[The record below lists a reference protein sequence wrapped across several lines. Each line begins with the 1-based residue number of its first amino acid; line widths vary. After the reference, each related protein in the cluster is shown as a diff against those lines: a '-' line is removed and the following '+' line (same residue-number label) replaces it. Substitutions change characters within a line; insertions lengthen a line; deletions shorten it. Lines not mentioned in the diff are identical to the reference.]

1 MSGAAELLK
10 SIPGLLRDRA
20 ADQLTALRDHPDKDV
35 RKAARKA
42 LHTLKSK
49 GVELAET
56 GGGKSWSLGDGL
68 QAMRGDLAP
77 IATLDARSMP
87 GALRFVI
94 SEPDPEGARLLAGT
108 LGPDDRVLDFA
119 AYRQTDGQR
128 ARLRRDWGRSHDDR
142 VLPVEWLRARIRW
155 AREQT
160 IIAGFSVPRAL
171 DEALQALGDAPSRRP
186 SSFLASVTADAP
198 AFDPAQ
204 AEQVMAAVR
213 VDLWPP
219 LANLDGMLQRA
230 AELHGDAPQPT
241 DDDARVDLIGKAC
254 AGDEGI
260 RVGLSGPIANALE
273 DAGAHA
279 WLMGNAATGRALG
292 EMAEALRSSAE
303 PETLPWAH
311 RVLGYQ
317 VASLL
322 RVVTR
327 NGQVPVP
334 GMPVAG
340 HDHDHAGH
348 DHDHAG
354 HDHDHAGHDHDHAGH
369 DHDHAGHDHDHAG
382 HDHDR

>member
-1 MSGAAELLK
+1 MSGAADLLK
-10 SIPGLLRDRA
+10 SIPEMLRDRA
-20 ADQLTALRDHPDKDV
+20 ADKLAALRDHADKEV

-49 GVELAET
+49 GVVLEAAA
-56 GGGKSWSLGDGL
+56 GGKSWSLGDGL
-68 QAMRGDLAP
+68 QAMRGDMTP
-77 IATLDARSMP
+77 VATLDARSMP

-119 AYRQTDGQR
+119 AYRQSDGQR
-128 ARLRRDWGRSHDDR
+128 ARLMRDWGRSHDER
-142 VLPVEWLRARIRW
+142 VVPVEWLRARIRW
-155 AREQT
+155 ARDKT
-160 IIAGFSVPRAL
+160 IAAGFSVPRAL
-171 DEALQALGDAPSRRP
+171 DENLHALGENPSERP
-186 SSFLASVTADAP
+186 ASFLAGVTGDAP
-198 AFDPAQ
+198 AFDPTQ

-213 VDLWPP
+213 VDQWPP

-254 AGDEGI
+254 ADDEGI
-260 RVGLSGPIANALE
+260 RSGLSGPIANALE

-292 EMAEALRSSAE
+292 EMAEALRTSDA

-334 GMPVAG
+334 GMPAAHD

-369 DHDHAGHDHDHAG
+369 DHGHDHEHG
-382 HDHDR
+382 